1 MPLIVSSLLL
11 AEKLKG
17 SRKGGRVSGAHVPGP
32 SYTAPYFFL
41 SYAHTPRYDPA
52 DPADPDAWVVD
63 LYKDLCNDIM
73 QLTSLPLG
81 SKPGFMDRELRPG
94 NAWPMELAQALS
106 TCRVFVPL
114 YSRRY
119 FESAQCG
126 REWFAFSRRVL
137 NQVARGNERAGAIIP
152 AIWVPLE
159 PSQLPEAARSIQFDH
174 RQLGDRY
181 VTHGLYGI
189 IKLSRYRDAY
199 EEAVYE
205 LARRIVEVAQYAT
218 VEPEQPADYETLESS
233 FGTTNSGVPGGR
245 QLRLTV
251 VAPHE
256 DDLPAGRSAYHYGRT
271 ARDWNPYRPDS
282 VRSLADHASDL
293 ARNLDCRPDVG
304 DLQDHADALIS
315 DAPPSHPEILIVDA
329 WATTQPE
336 CQEML
341 KRFDAMTKPWIQVVV
356 PWNRSDTE
364 TVGAESRLRLSL
376 DASLKNKL
384 DEGRAS
390 SVMAVRG
397 VPSLEDFSRVLP
409 TVVRTAVRGYLRHAP
424 AHPPAGPAVEKPRLL
439 RPAAEPQNPERTN
452 G

>member
-1 MPLIVSSLLL
+1 M
-11 AEKLKG
+11 
-17 SRKGGRVSGAHVPGP
+17 SGAHVPGP
-32 SYTAPYFFL
+32 SDTAPYFFL
-41 SYAHTPRYDPA
+41 SYAHTPRHDPA

-63 LYKDLCNDIM
+63 LYEDLCKHIM

-81 SKPGFMDRELRPG
+81 AKPGFMDRELRPG
-94 NAWPMELAQALS
+94 NDWPAELAQALA

-126 REWFAFSRRVL
+126 REWFAFSLRML
-137 NQVARGNERAGAIIP
+137 NHVARVNERPEAIIP
-152 AIWVPLE
+152 AIWVPME
-159 PSQLPEAARSIQFDH
+159 PAQLPEAARSIQFDH
-174 RQLGDRY
+174 RQLGARY
-181 VTHGLYGI
+181 VTDGFYGI

-205 LARRIVEVAQYAT
+205 LAKRIVAVAQRAP
-218 VEPEQPADYETLESS
+218 VEPEQPADYEALESS
-233 FGTTNSGVPGGR
+233 FGTKNSGVPGGR

-251 VAPHE
+251 VAPRAG
-256 DDLPAGRSAYHYGRT
+256 DLPAGRSAYHYGGV

-282 VRSLADHASDL
+282 VRPLADHASDL

-304 DLQDHADALIS
+304 DLQDHGDALVS
-315 DAPPSHPEILIVDA
+315 DEPPSHPEILLVDA
-329 WATTQPE
+329 WATTLPE
-336 CQEML
+336 CQQTL
-341 KRFDAMTKPWIQVVV
+341 KRLDALVKPWIQVVV
-356 PWNRSDTE
+356 PWNESDTE
-364 TVGAESRLRLSL
+364 TNGAETRLRLCL

-384 DEGRAS
+384 EEGRAT

-409 TVVRTAVRGYLRHAP
+409 TVVRTAVRQYLKYAP

-439 RPAAEPQNPERTN
+439 RPPAEPQNPERTN